1 MFEGGIEFELELRK
15 KKKKKKEEEPALSN
29 HRSETAHD
37 SFCSQ

>member
-1 MFEGGIEFELELRK
+1 MFEGGIEFELELR